1 LSAHETPENIEILR
15 IDRGSLD
22 ATVEGVNHT
31 LTLALVTFALAG
43 CAPEPLARA
52 PEMSAREA
60 GASVWEHP
68 QKPSVDIDAIA
79 RATGDASLAKDA
91 SDVSDAHD
99 HDAGEEHDAVYDR
112 DASDED
118 RGESAL
124 PTDGRCDRR
133 VSRSCASPAA
143 AGCGVVDVEGGTFTM
158 GDTEAAY
165 ASPVRPSVTVGSFA
179 LDRYE
184 VTVGR
189 FRRFWE
195 AGHPVPASEVEYPGE
210 VAVPWDGEVTEPPRG
225 GDRRCNW
232 TPTALASESQPINC
246 VNWYTAQAF
255 CVWDGGRLP
264 TEAEWERA
272 ARGSDGRAWV
282 WGHEPRE
289 ADICW
294 MGFLTMP
301 HGTCRVDDDTWRI
314 DRSPF
319 GAIQMAGN
327 VTEWT
332 ADSWGFYGE
341 RLAGSNDPVAV
352 VPGRGAHVTRGGSWD
367 DNVAFALR
375 AASRAAHEDRADETC
390 LGFRCAY

>member
-1 LSAHETPENIEILR
+1 MTR
-15 IDRGSLD
+15 
-22 ATVEGVNHT
+22 T
-31 LTLALVTFALAG
+31 LFSFALVSVTLAG
-43 CAPEPLARA
+43 CEPEPLARGF
-52 PEMSAREA
+52 EMDAREA
-60 GASVWEHP
+60 GVSVPERAE
-68 QKPSVDIDAIA
+68 KPHVDGDQLA
-79 RATGDASLAKDA
+79 RAAGDASLAHDALEVFDA
-91 SDVSDAHD
+91 SDHDVSAHD
-99 HDAGEEHDAVYDR
+99 ARGDDVHATAREASTGDRADDAPAERH
-112 DASDED
+112 
-118 RGESAL
+118 
-124 PTDGRCDRR
+124 
-133 VSRSCASPAA
+133 VSRSCAPPAA
-143 AGCGVVDVEGGTFTM
+143 AGCGVVDVAGGTFTM

-165 ASPVRPSVTVGSFA
+165 ASPTRPAVTVGSFS

-189 FRRFWE
+189 FRRFWGQ
-195 AGHPVPASEVEYPGE
+195 GHPAPGEAVVYPGG
-210 VAVPWDGEVTEPPRG
+210 ASVPWGGEVTEPPRSG
-225 GDRRCNW
+225 ERRCNW
-232 TPTALASESQPINC
+232 TPEALAWESQPINC

-272 ARGSDGRAWV
+272 ARGDDGRAWV
-282 WGHEPRE
+282 WGHEARE
-289 ADICW
+289 ADLCW

-301 HGTCRVDDDTWRI
+301 HGTCRVDDDAWRI

-319 GAIQMAGN
+319 GAMQMAGN

-352 VPGRGAHVTRGGSWD
+352 VPDRGAHVTRGGSWD
-367 DNVAFALR
+367 DNVAYSLR